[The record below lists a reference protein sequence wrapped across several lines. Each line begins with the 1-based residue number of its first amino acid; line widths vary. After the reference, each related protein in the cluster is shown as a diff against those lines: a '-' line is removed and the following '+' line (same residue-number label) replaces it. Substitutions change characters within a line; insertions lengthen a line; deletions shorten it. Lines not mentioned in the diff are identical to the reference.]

1 MPQFFQFSYIK
12 NMELNDFSYFLPED
26 LIAQKPRRQRDLSRL
41 LVLDKN
47 EKKVKDFH
55 FFQLPDFLHEGD
67 VLVINDSKVIPARLC
82 GKKKTGANVEIL
94 LLVKKEDKKESQ
106 IWEVLLKPAKR
117 LHENDVINLG
127 NHCEAKILA
136 RISDKK
142 WLLEFFAQDG
152 FENHL
157 ERFGRAPLPPYI
169 KRKNNPAQNA
179 ADLERYQTI
188 YAKNPG
194 SIAAPTAGLH
204 FSADVLQALRAKN
217 IQIAPITLHVGVG
230 TFLPIE
236 TREVE
241 KHVMEQEFYEISA
254 DSAEKINNAGR
265 VIAVGTTST
274 RALESAAGKNGLI
287 QAESS
292 CTNLFIYPGY
302 KFKKVDALL
311 TNFHLPQSSL
321 FLLVCAFAGTD
332 FIKNA
337 YQHAVKNRYHFYS
350 YGDCMLI
357 I

>member
-1 MPQFFQFSYIK
+1 
-12 NMELNDFSYFLPED
+12 MELKDFSYFLPEE

-41 LVLDKN
+41 LVLDRN
-47 EKKVKDFH
+47 EKKIKDFH
-55 FFQLPDFLHEGD
+55 FFQLPDFLHQGD
-67 VLVINDSKVIPARLC
+67 VLVINDSKVIPARLF
-82 GKKKTGANVEIL
+82 GKKHTGSSVEIL

-106 IWEVLLKPAKR
+106 KWEVLLKPAKR
-117 LHENDVINLG
+117 MHINDMILMEEN
-127 NHCEAKILA
+127 CEAKIID

-142 WLLEFFAQDG
+142 WLIEFTTEEG
-152 FENHL
+152 FEKFIN
-157 ERFGRAPLPPYI
+157 RFGHTPLPPYI
-169 KRKNNPAQNA
+169 KRKINDARNA
-179 ADLERYQTI
+179 EDMERYQTI

-204 FSADVLQALRAKN
+204 FSTDVLQALQAKD

-236 TREVE
+236 TQEVE

-254 DSAEKINNAGR
+254 ASAEKINKAGR
-265 VIAVGTTST
+265 VVAVGTTST
-274 RALESAAGKNGLI
+274 RTLESAAGKNRCV
-287 QAESS
+287 QAQSGF
-292 CTNLFIYPGY
+292 TNLFIYPGY
-302 KFKKVDALL
+302 KFKKVDVLL

-321 FLLVCAFAGTD
+321 FLLTCAFAGAD
-332 FIKNA
+332 FIKSA